1 VRLSS
6 RLEANRR
13 VEGDGL
19 RIGHHVDSRR
29 ATLAGYS
36 LRVFHEAAPNARA
49 HPIRLD
55 EQAIEL
61 AGTRRALKQHG
72 KADDHAALLSDSDKT
87 RRDLLRGQLD
97 GVRMSLKLG
106 PVHRLVH
113 RGAPL
118 ELFQRVA
125 F

>member
-1 VRLSS
+1 MRLSS
-6 RLEANRR
+6 RVEANRR
-13 VEGDGL
+13 VERDGL

-29 ATLAGYS
+29 ATLAGYP
-36 LRVFHEAAPNARA
+36 LRVIHEAAPNARA
-49 HPIRLD
+49 HSTRFD

-72 KADDHAALLSDSDKT
+72 KAHDHAALLSDSDKT
-87 RRDLLRGQLD
+87 RRELLNGQLD

-106 PVHRLVH
+106 PVHRLVPS
-113 RGAPL
+113 GAAL
-118 ELFQRVA
+118 ERFQRVA